1 MRVKA
6 FIHWVFKNPWRVIL
20 AAFVS
25 LFLSV
30 YLAFLVLV
38 SCLELVYEDV
48 SPRNKGSAIFFSP
61 VSLRGSD
68 LKLLVRDYGGTNQPF
83 YIAYVEASDANISF
97 GNAVWSKD
105 GTVIMAYTSR
115 DANGDG
121 LHPFGY
127 DFQKHV
133 KVNGPALNRLVIKRG
148 GVGKQV
154 FADANRWEQQC
165 HHPWPWE
172 TYERR

>member
-1 MRVKA
+1 MRFKA
-6 FIHWVFKNPWRVIL
+6 FIRWVFKNPWRTVL
-20 AAFVS
+20 AALVS
-25 LFLSV
+25 LALSV
-30 YLAFLVLV
+30 YLSFLVLV

-48 SPRNKGSAIFFSP
+48 SSSNKGSAIFFSP

-83 YIAYVEASDANISF
+83 YIAYVEARDANIDF

-105 GTVIMAYTSR
+105 GTVIIAYTSR
-115 DANGDG
+115 DTGDG
-121 LHPFGY
+121 PPPYGY
-127 DFQKHV
+127 DFQKHIKV
-133 KVNGPALNRLVIKRG
+133 KGSALNRLLIQRG

-154 FADANRWEQQC
+154 FADTYKWEQQC

-172 TYERR
+172 MYES